1 MFKLIH
7 DFSSSLII
15 ISVAFCAS
23 PIYAEIPFTQF
34 VYPVMAPRKS
44 GDFGKRKHPIIL
56 AVRHHNGI
64 DLAAPTGAPIRAVA
78 EGVVVFA
85 DPYAKY
91 GNLIVIDHGSKI
103 TTHYGHCHTI
113 KVEPGAKVSAGQ
125 IIGTIGSTGG
135 STGSHLHFEVRVS
148 GFPKHPEKYLPG
160 LTIEGAG

>member
-1 MFKLIH
+1 MLKLTSY
-7 DFSSSLII
+7 FSSSLVIT
-15 ISVAFCAS
+15 SVFLTT
-23 PIYAEIPFTQF
+23 PPVYADVPFTEF

-44 GDFGKRKHPIIL
+44 GDFGQRKHPIVMAI
-56 AVRHHNGI
+56 RHHSGI

-91 GNLIVIDHGSKI
+91 GNLIVIDHGSEI

-135 STGSHLHFEVRVS
+135 STGPHLHFEVRVS
-148 GFPKHPEKYLPG
+148 GLPKHPEKYLPG
-160 LTIEGAG
+160 LAIEGAG